1 MRPSRSS
8 AAARDTQP
16 RSTATM
22 SAITPN
28 PDPPVATRSSSGTAP
43 VLHRS
48 RARPLTGCA
57 PSQKKRKVCRCT
69 ASNSCSSGSA
79 ARSAGLERLAI
90 LLSHREVYRGGCRR
104 CGAREF
110 APCRVLDQVQNAR
123 EEMVCIGA
131 ADVQDPS
138 LGEIFREYVDH
149 EFERVL
155 GKRIEYLI
163 DQHPRPLVEYH
174 ARKRE
179 ALLLFLAQFAIPAQ
193 RCIEHR
199 HQPVQAQPQQCVG

>member
-8 AAARDTQP
+8 AAARETQP

-22 SAITPN
+22 TAIPPN

-69 ASNSCSSGSA
+69 ASSNCSSGSA
-79 ARSAGLERLAI
+79 ARSAGLERLAM
-90 LLSHREVYRGGCRR
+90 LLTHCEVGRGGRR
-104 CGAREF
+104 RRGTREF

-123 EEMVCIGA
+123 EKMVCIGA
-131 ADVQDPS
+131 ADVQNPS
-138 LGEIFREYVDH
+138 LGEIFCEYVDH
-149 EFERVL
+149 QFERVI

-163 DQHPRPLVEYH
+163 
-174 ARKRE
+174 
-179 ALLLFLAQFAIPAQ
+179 
-193 RCIEHR
+193 
-199 HQPVQAQPQQCVG
+199 